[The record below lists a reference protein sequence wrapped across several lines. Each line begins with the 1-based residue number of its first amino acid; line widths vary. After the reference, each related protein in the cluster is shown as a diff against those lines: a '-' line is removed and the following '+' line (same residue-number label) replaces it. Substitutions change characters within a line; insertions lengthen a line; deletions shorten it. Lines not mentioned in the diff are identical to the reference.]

1 MVDSAARPAPMA
13 VRLYTDHYLVR
24 GIVPTTQERLVDVLN
39 GASDYLVVEDA
50 FFDEVGSREIVG
62 QAPFVQVNLDLVIL
76 AAAEDAVEPA
86 GEGPGSATRD
96 QVLIGVPPYRITG
109 RLDLRNA
116 QGLRRGIEGLR
127 SRFVEVTE
135 ATFWSEALNEPRT
148 RAPVLVVNHRR
159 SHVVS
164 PYEERDVWAGVDD
177 GTIRRSEAEDV
188 PPADAVEAES
198 GVWVMDSDV
207 GSLARRET

>member
-1 MVDSAARPAPMA
+1 MA

-24 GIVPTTQERLVDVLN
+24 GIVPTTHERLVDLLN

-62 QAPFVQVNLDLVIL
+62 QATFLQVNL
-76 AAAEDAVEPA
+76 AAAEDAVERA

-96 QVLIGVPPYRITG
+96 KVLIAVPPYRVTG
-109 RLDLRNA
+109 RLALRND
-116 QGLRRGIEGLR
+116 QDLRRGIEGLR

-148 RAPVLVVNHRR
+148 KAPLLAVNHQR

-177 GTIRRSEAEDV
+177 GTIRRREAEDV
-188 PPADAVEAES
+188 PPAEGAEAAES
-198 GVWVMDSDV
+198 GLWVMDSDV
-207 GSLARRET
+207 GSLAQRET